1 MPALPYSPPTRAVG
15 CLAADAAGCCWRAV
29 RCMLFADAE
38 RQPAA
43 GGLCPPSH
51 ILPYLP
57 ISIER
62 QTGVRRK
69 TVHSV
74 TYRIV
79 SICRVLQDAQRGS
92 VRLVPDQASIATRYE
107 ICRKTVHSVT
117 YRIVSICRVLQDA
130 QRGSVRLV
138 PDRASIA
145 TRYEICRKTVCYL
158 AFLAQESFNA
168 TVRLNTAFSAELS
181 LSLQKY
187 P

>member
-1 MPALPYSPPTRAVG
+1 MREYENALPPNFSPPTRAVG
-15 CLAADAAGCCWRAV
+15 CLASDAAKCCWRAV

-43 GGLCPPSH
+43 GGLCPPAH

-79 SICRVLQDAQRGS
+79 SICRVLQDA
-92 VRLVPDQASIATRYE
+92 
-107 ICRKTVHSVT
+107 K
-117 YRIVSICRVLQDA
+117 
-130 QRGSVRLV
+130 RGSVRLV
-138 PDRASIA
+138 PDRVSIA